1 MKRRLVLTAAASA
14 VALPR
19 AFAQSRPIRIVV
31 PFAPG
36 GSGDIIPRTIAPF
49 MSEFLKQTVV
59 VENLSGGGGSI
70 GASHVA
76 KAAPDGLTI
85 GVATVSTHGIHPA
98 VMKRPAYDSLRDFVP
113 ISNIARVPNVI
124 SVHPSVPAKDIK
136 EVIQFIQNPKSNLD
150 YGSPGVGSLGHMMGE
165 LFKQSTKGWMTH
177 IPYRGGGPAL
187 ADTVAGHV
195 KALCDNLPNSLPHIK
210 SGKLRALAV
219 AWPTRTTQLP
229 DVPTF
234 AEVGLEVLNGPA
246 WFGLVAPKGTPPQ
259 LVMQLQQAVAAA
271 VAHPMARAR
280 IEELGSVPLGS
291 TSEEFGNDL
300 RNELAKWKEV
310 ARVAKISLDE

>member
-1 MKRRLVLTAAASA
+1 MRRRTAIATMASIA
-14 VALPR
+14 VLPR
-19 AFAQSRPIRIVV
+19 AFAQAKPIRIIV

-36 GSGDIIPRTIAPF
+36 GSADIIPRTIAPF
-49 MSEFLKQTVV
+49 MSEFLKQPVI

-70 GASHVA
+70 GASYVA
-76 KAAPDGLTI
+76 KAAPDGLTL

-98 VMKRPAYDSLRDFVP
+98 VMKRAPYDPLRDFVP

-136 EVIQFIQNPKSNLD
+136 ELIQLIQNPKSNLD

-195 KALCDNLPNSLPHIK
+195 KVLCDNLPNSLPHIK
-210 SGKLRALAV
+210 AGKLKAMAV
-219 AWPTRTTQLP
+219 AWPTRTAQLP

-234 AEVGLEVLNGPA
+234 AEAGLEVLNGPA
-246 WFGLVAPKGTPPQ
+246 WFGLVAPKGTSPQ
-259 LVMQLQQAVAAA
+259 LVQKLQQAVAAA
-271 VAHPMARAR
+271 LAQPLARAR

-291 TSEEFGNDL
+291 TSEEFANDL
-300 RNELAKWKEV
+300 RKELAKWKEV
-310 ARVAKISLDE
+310 AQVAKISLEA